1 MQFVGRLPVV
11 WVVGRVGST
20 RSLQLAFG
28 FLSVGIAVL
37 AFSSNPVIGFG
48 YVLIGGIGIGA
59 TSPLQG
65 IHSTTVFAPERLG
78 QGMGTISMI
87 FGVSMALGPLLVSM
101 LNTVASVRWTA
112 PGVGAVAGAV
122 AVAVLHERSSED
134 RVTAAFDR

>member
-1 MQFVGRLPVV
+1 
-11 WVVGRVGST
+11 
-20 RSLQLAFG
+20 
-28 FLSVGIAVL
+28 
-37 AFSSNPVIGFG
+37 
-48 YVLIGGIGIGA
+48 
-59 TSPLQG
+59 
-65 IHSTTVFAPERLG
+65 
-78 QGMGTISMI
+78 MGTISMI